1 MVRSLLPPVMDHS
14 RVRLVD
20 YKVSMR
26 RSFRA
31 DEWDL
36 VTKTL
41 QGRQLQPPLY
51 SFLTSLNL
59 ERGTAD
65 VGSSPLLSSRRTS
78 VICPPCKRRLP
89 HSQEPIG
96 KPRLVNN

>member
-1 MVRSLLPPVMDHS
+1 MVRSPLHPVMNHS

-36 VTKTL
+36 VTNTL

-59 ERGTAD
+59 ERG
-65 VGSSPLLSSRRTS
+65 
-78 VICPPCKRRLP
+78 
-89 HSQEPIG
+89 
-96 KPRLVNN
+96 